1 MLDKPAQEFLK
12 SLMTRARLRTGI
24 PTTRRRVSA
33 IYDEQRSG
41 PGPDERDPAELSQ
54 LIDNLVINKGWDL
67 NVASGK
73 LRAQWP
79 SIVGSDV
86 SEHIE
91 IETFNLDAS
100 GKSGVLVL
108 RAKSTAWATQM
119 RMLLPQIEQRI
130 HDEIG
135 QGRVTEIKV
144 LAPSAPSWKHGLR
157 SVPGRGP
164 RDTYG

>member
-33 IYDEQRSG
+33 LYDEQRSG

-79 SIVGSDV
+79 TIVGLDV
-86 SEHIE
+86 SEHI
-91 IETFNLDAS
+91 
-100 GKSGVLVL
+100 
-108 RAKSTAWATQM
+108 
-119 RMLLPQIEQRI
+119 
-130 HDEIG
+130 
-135 QGRVTEIKV
+135 
-144 LAPSAPSWKHGLR
+144 
-157 SVPGRGP
+157 
-164 RDTYG
+164 